1 MPLSIKW
8 SVKFPYL
15 AGTSRGHETRE
26 TGIEVIIEIGT
37 EKGIEITGT
46 GIEKETEIETEIGT
60 GIETGTGIEAAMP
73 TMMVVPGP
81 GITEIEIAIGI
92 GIDGIAG
99 LTLYRNEATTSI
111 TRLVVLRT
119 SVTTETVNGS
129 NRFLN
134 FALRRSYDEAA
145 QGNDLTKEIGAAVV
159 AEALALVKMETIME
173 AKTR

>member
-8 SVKFPYL
+8 SVKFPNL
-15 AGTSRGHETRE
+15 AGTSRGHETQE

-46 GIEKETEIETEIGT
+46 GIETEIETEIGT
-60 GIETGTGIEAAMP
+60 ETGTGIEAAMP
-73 TMMVVPGP
+73 TMMVAPGP
-81 GITEIEIAIGI
+81 GITEIEIGIEIAIGI
-92 GIDGIAG
+92 GIDGIVG
-99 LTLYRNEATTSI
+99 QTLFRNEAITSI

-119 SVTTETVNGS
+119 SVTTETVNDS

-134 FALRRSYDEAA
+134 FAPRKSYDEAA
-145 QGNDLTKEIGAAVV
+145 QGSDLTKEIGAAVA
-159 AEALALVKMETIME
+159 AEDLALVKMETIME

>member
-1 MPLSIKW
+1 MQK
-8 SVKFPYL
+8 
-15 AGTSRGHETRE
+15 GERR
-26 TGIEVIIEIGT
+26 IEL
-37 EKGIEITGT
+37 EK
-46 GIEKETEIETEIGT
+46 ETEIGT
-60 GIETGTGIEAAMP
+60 GIETGIGIGIEAAMP

-81 GITEIEIAIGI
+81 GITETEIAIAI

-99 LTLYRNEATTSI
+99 LTLYRNEATTLI

-145 QGNDLTKEIGAAVV
+145 RGSDLTKETGAVV
-159 AEALALVKMETIME
+159 AVEALALGKMETIME